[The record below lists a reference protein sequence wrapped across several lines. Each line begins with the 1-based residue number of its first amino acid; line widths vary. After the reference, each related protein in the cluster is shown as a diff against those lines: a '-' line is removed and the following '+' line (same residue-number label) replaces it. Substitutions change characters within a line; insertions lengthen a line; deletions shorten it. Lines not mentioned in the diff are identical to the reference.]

1 MDSIKDKKSWF
12 EKNKINLGKAGSI
25 AGFFLMIYIVWQNI
39 SHYFPW
45 NFGVIPEYL
54 PLFREG
60 AIATLQITTFGIL
73 FGLVLGIIIGLMRTS
88 KIWIFDSLARLYIFL
103 IRGTPLLLQLF
114 IIYYGLSSVVKIPGY
129 PAAIIALGIHNA
141 AYIAEIFRGAIT
153 SVDRGQR
160 EAALSIG
167 MTSWQSMKRIILPQA
182 FKRAIPPLGNQFII
196 ALKDSSLASTIAVS
210 ELILKSRQLASSNFM
225 MMEMLVVAGIYY
237 LLLTSV
243 FTYVVFRIERKLG
256 VSDHRV

>member
-1 MDSIKDKKSWF
+1 MELARSNDSWF
-12 EKNKINLGKAGSI
+12 KKNKNLIGKSLSI
-25 AGFFLMIYIVWQNI
+25 VGFFLLLVIIWQNV
-39 SHYFPW
+39 SEYFPW
-45 NFGVIPEYL
+45 KFDVIPEYL
-54 PLFREG
+54 PLFKEA
-60 AIATLQITTFGIL
+60 AIATLEITACGIL
-73 FGLVLGIIIGLMRTS
+73 FGLILGLVIGLMRTS
-88 KIWIFDSLARLYIFL
+88 KIWVFSSLAKLYIFI

-129 PAAIIALGIHNA
+129 TAAIIAMGVHNA
-141 AYIAEIFRGAIT
+141 AYIAEIFRGTIT

-167 MTSWQSMKRIILPQA
+167 MTSWQGMKRIILPQA
-182 FKRAIPPLGNQFII
+182 FKRSVPPLGNQFII

-237 LLLTSV
+237 LLLTS
-243 FTYVVFRIERKLG
+243 FFAYGVFRMERKLG

>member
-1 MDSIKDKKSWF
+1 MESVEKQKKWL
-12 EKNKINLGKAGSI
+12 ERNKVNIGKGSVI
-25 AGFFLMIYIVWQNI
+25 FGFFLLIYIVWKNI

-45 NFGVIPEYL
+45 NFGVIPEYF
-54 PLFREG
+54 PLFKDG
-60 AIATLQITTFGIL
+60 AIATLQITTLGIL
-73 FGLVLGIIIGLMRTS
+73 FGLLLGIIIGLMRTS
-88 KIWIFDSLARLYIFL
+88 KIWILNSAARFYIFL

-182 FKRAIPPLGNQFII
+182 FKRAVPPLGNQFII

-225 MMEMLVVAGIYY
+225 MMEMLVIAGIYY
-237 LLLTSV
+237 LMLTSI
-243 FTYVVFRIERKLG
+243 FTYIVFRIEKKMG